1 MEMREILT
9 NESVSDVIAQHD
21 LSPEQSAVLEQA
33 QVHRV
38 RTGRDLHP
46 TGTHAETRVEF
57 TDQFGYLITKRYGSI
72 RSLPAKLGP
81 ALASDY
87 IVANHA
93 LLQLGIRALAKNY
106 NLNLTVDHRG
116 QSLISVQQL
125 FFPFGTLDDALRRGD
140 SVAFPAL
147 RTAIREILKPILI
160 AEAPPNS
167 NWMVSV
173 GLDTS
178 LSNFLVVP
186 PIRGAE
192 PKVFYADFF
201 VPRLRLPNGLV
212 QTYPDVQLHNISE
225 FEAQYCFLTKPGI
238 LHSFVT
244 KALRATA
251 TGSAATR
258 RAMLKLIAQ
267 ELSGLLRK
275 YFGGA
280 SLDDIGNMENA
291 RSPYL
296 AMLHARHQSVVG

>member
-9 NESVSDVIAQHD
+9 NEPVSDVFAQHG
-21 LSPEQSAVLEQA
+21 LSPEQSAVLQQA
-33 QVHRV
+33 QAHRV
-38 RTGRDLHP
+38 RTGGDLHP
-46 TGTHAETRVEF
+46 SGSHAETRIEF

-72 RSLPAKLGP
+72 RNIPAVLGP
-81 ALASDY
+81 ALARDY
-87 IVANHA
+87 VLANHA
-93 LLQLGIRALAKNY
+93 LQQLGIQALAKNY
-106 NLNLTVDHRG
+106 NLKLSVDPRG
-116 QSLISVQQL
+116 NSLISVQQL
-125 FFPFGTLDDALRRGD
+125 FFPFGTLEDALRRGD

-147 RTAIREILKPILI
+147 RTAIREVLKPVLM
-160 AEAPPNS
+160 ANSPPNS
-167 NWMVSV
+167 SWMVRV
-173 GLDTS
+173 GLDSS
-178 LSNFLVVP
+178 LTNFLVVP

-192 PKVFYADFF
+192 PQVFYVDYF
-201 VPRLRLPNGLV
+201 VPRLRLPSGLV
-212 QTYPDVQLHNISE
+212 QTYPGVQLHTVSE

-238 LHSFVT
+238 LHSFVS

-267 ELSGLLRK
+267 ELSGLLRT